1 MTGAISFGPAAAV
14 ITIKLAWEGSKWVVK
29 SWRLVENANDLP
41 IPSSATNFA
50 PVSGAGR
57 KLFNSLDDF
66 KARSGFVFRSD
77 REASKAF
84 EVYQNA
90 GKAQKGIVIGHDLD
104 PINQGY
110 NGWQAFRMKA
120 DDWTYEINMSWI
132 DGAVDAGKPVLIATP
147 YDKIKVGSITWQ
159 EMMRVISRGGKVVF
173 ER

>member
-1 MTGAISFGPAAAV
+1 MNLARNIAANRLFLAVLFSFLSVVLLESAAV
-14 ITIKLAWEGSKWVVK
+14 GDL
-29 SWRLVENANDLP
+29 LNAP
-41 IPSSATNFA
+41 I
-50 PVSGAGR
+50 SGAGR
-57 KLFNSLDDF
+57 KLFNSFDDF

-77 REASKAF
+77 KEAAKAF

-110 NGWQAFRMKA
+110 KGWQAFRMKA

-159 EMMRVISRGGKVVF
+159 EMMRVINRGGKVVF